1 MGHVS
6 IISLIITTKQVR
18 WPALCHMFTSGVL
31 ASVGLAPFEPLDWE
45 LGRDSFS
52 NGKDA
57 GADKKKMADVHSS
70 CVLIFNYVVCTMRLK
85 WKCQFVSS

>member
-1 MGHVS
+1 
-6 IISLIITTKQVR
+6 
-18 WPALCHMFTSGVL
+18 MFTLGAL

-57 GADKKKMADVHSS
+57 GADKKKADVHSS
-70 CVLIFNYVVCTMRLK
+70 SVLIFNYVVCTVRLK

>member
-1 MGHVS
+1 
-6 IISLIITTKQVR
+6 
-18 WPALCHMFTSGVL
+18 MFTLGAL

-57 GADKKKMADVHSS
+57 GADKKKKKKADVHTSS
-70 CVLIFNYVVCTMRLK
+70 VLIFNYVVCTVRLK
-85 WKCQFVSS
+85 WKCQIVSS